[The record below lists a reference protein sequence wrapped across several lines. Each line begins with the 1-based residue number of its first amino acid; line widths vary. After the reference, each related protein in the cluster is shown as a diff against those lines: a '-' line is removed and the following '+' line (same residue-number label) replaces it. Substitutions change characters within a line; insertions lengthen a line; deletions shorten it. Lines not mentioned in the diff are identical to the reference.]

1 MTAKKK
7 GRCWK
12 GCKPVPGK
20 RAYSKGSCSCGMSAI
35 APVIELMRGDYAIP
49 ALKKALSKGIGNAG
63 QPVSIHE
70 IGAAGTTIPALRKK
84 PKNVQ
89 RALTKHWGDKHDL
102 AESAAY
108 MKGTRDWAAKA
119 IREDRSKRSM
129 LSALTPGMI
138 EFVDPRPRNDM
149 GQYIGN
155 ETMGVDPNSMAAAY
169 GNVEQEKMMRRRS
182 LVQRMKAMMGRPQ
195 EQPMM

>member
-20 RAYSKGSCSCGMSAI
+20 RPYSKGSCSCGMA
-35 APVIELMRGDYAIP
+35 
-49 ALKKALSKGIGNAG
+49 
-63 QPVSIHE
+63 
-70 IGAAGTTIPALRKK
+70 
-84 PKNVQ
+84 
-89 RALTKHWGDKHDL
+89 
-102 AESAAY
+102 
-108 MKGTRDWAAKA
+108 
-119 IREDRSKRSM
+119 
-129 LSALTPGMI
+129 ALTPGMI